1 MAKSWSP
8 ACHPSI
14 ILIYKEKVCVFRVLV
29 TKVTTISYINVF
41 LPSVRTIDRLFLSSD
56 LPQSKLYK
64 SLSPLVTFSHLCSH
78 ISGLSGDQLGDQ
90 LGDKV
95 TNFCHPIKN
104 RPKAVSVQ
112 AWFGPVGMS
121 VNPLRF
127 HRCQIR
133 HAMRAR
139 GIVLK
144 VPRVY
149 LCFPSAHVTC
159 QPQASR

>member
-1 MAKSWSP
+1 MYFYPLCAL
-8 ACHPSI
+8 
-14 ILIYKEKVCVFRVLV
+14 LIGY
-29 TKVTTISYINVF
+29 SY
-41 LPSVRTIDRLFLSSD
+41 RLY

-64 SLSPLVTFSHLCSH
+64 SLSPLVTFSHLYSH

-127 HRCQIR
+127 HRC
-133 HAMRAR
+133 
-139 GIVLK
+139 
-144 VPRVY
+144 
-149 LCFPSAHVTC
+149 
-159 QPQASR
+159 

>member
-1 MAKSWSP
+1 MYFYPLRAL
-8 ACHPSI
+8 
-14 ILIYKEKVCVFRVLV
+14 LIGY
-29 TKVTTISYINVF
+29 SYRLY
-41 LPSVRTIDRLFLSSD
+41 LPL
-56 LPQSKLYK
+56 SKLYK
-64 SLSPLVTFSHLCSH
+64 SLSPLVTFSHLYCH

-127 HRCQIR
+127 HRCQSR

-144 VPRVY
+144 VPS
-149 LCFPSAHVTC
+149 LCFCLPSMHVTC
-159 QPQASR
+159 QPKASR